1 MNEIT
6 SMRGWKLGYDNEGYV
21 LYSLTSEFAWRGP
34 VTWSTDPPTTK
45 NSCGLYSARAR
56 RQLYHELHR
65 AYQPVVHGRIALL
78 GHVVEHQLGFRSAGA
93 IVRSLYLVRLPPFG
107 TQDPDVIARSLAQR
121 YACDV
126 ALSPHVK
133 AWRARRRQLQ
143 LGEGLWI

>member
-78 GHVVEHQLGFRSAGA
+78 GHVVDKER
-93 IVRSLYLVRLPPFG
+93 
-107 TQDPDVIARSLAQR
+107 TIAPAERNPSWCSISSLAQR